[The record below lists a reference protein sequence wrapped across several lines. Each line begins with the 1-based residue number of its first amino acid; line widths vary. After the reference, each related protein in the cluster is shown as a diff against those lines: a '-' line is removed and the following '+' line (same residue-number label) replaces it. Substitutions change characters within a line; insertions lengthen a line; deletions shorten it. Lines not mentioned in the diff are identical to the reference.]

1 MLAGASA
8 LTAPSEPLG
17 VDCPTKDITRMLAKY
32 AVAGRFV
39 DIPAPVR
46 KEATRTLLNWVGDE
60 PRIVILLKDGRKV
73 ETFIEH
79 AIGSVQNP
87 MSDRDLEVKFA
98 GLTDSVLPLDRSKRV
113 MELCWNAAALKDA
126 RALPKAAII

>member
-8 LTAPSEPLG
+8 LAAPSEPLG
-17 VDCPTKDITRMLAKY
+17 IDYPTEDVTRKLAKY
-32 AVAGRFV
+32 AVAGRF
-39 DIPAPVR
+39 DDTPAPVR

-73 ETFIEH
+73 GTFVEH

-87 MSDRDLEVKFA
+87 MSDHDLEVKFA
-98 GLTDSVLPLDRSKRV
+98 GVTDGVLPLDRSKRV
-113 MELCWNAAALKDA
+113 MELCWSV
-126 RALPKAAII
+126 LPKAAII